1 MRYLW
6 IAIFAAGH
14 GLSQTPP
21 PIAFQCTEDDM
32 QSFGMSCGSEEP
44 CPVYLELSGI
54 ESLGVKL
61 FLSGNFH
68 TDSTT
73 LYSVLLVTEDAGKTW
88 TEPHER
94 IRAAA
99 LENIQFNDLE
109 YGWVGGQS
117 IQSIPRDPFFLLTS
131 DGGKTWRVRPVFGE
145 TRVGAVE
152 QFVFESRTQG
162 HLLIDRTQR
171 GDSGGRHELYE
182 SKTGGESWTLL
193 QVSEKPIAFKRTRP
207 VNPDWRIQ
215 PDPKTQSLRVE
226 KRLNDKW
233 ALVSSFPVK
242 VGECKIPERK
252 MAEPPPETEA
262 APEKM
267 PADPGVFVVP
277 SGKAPPKKKKP

>member
-1 MRYLW
+1 
-6 IAIFAAGH
+6 
-14 GLSQTPP
+14 
-21 PIAFQCTEDDM
+21 M
-32 QSFGMSCGSEEP
+32 QSFGMSCSAEEP
-44 CPVYLELSGI
+44 CPVFLELSGI
-54 ESLGVKL
+54 ESTGVKL

-73 LYSVLLVTEDAGKTW
+73 LYSILLTSDDAGKTW

-94 IRAAA
+94 IRAAS
-99 LENIQFNDLE
+99 LEGIQFNDLVN
-109 YGWVGGQS
+109 GWVAGQS

-152 QFVFESRTQG
+152 QFVFDSSTQG
-162 HLLIDRTQR
+162 RLLIDRTQR

-193 QVSEKPIAFKRTRP
+193 QVSEKPIPFKLTRQASQ
-207 VNPDWRIQ
+207 DWRIQ
-215 PDPKTQSLRVE
+215 ADTKTQTLRVE
-226 KRLNDKW
+226 RRLNDKW

-242 VGECKIPERK
+242 AGECKIAERK
-252 MAEPPPETEA
+252 VAEPPVEPEAMPEA
-262 APEKM
+262 K

-277 SGKAPPKKKKP
+277 SGKAPPKKKSPK

>member
-1 MRYLW
+1 
-6 IAIFAAGH
+6 
-14 GLSQTPP
+14 
-21 PIAFQCTEDDM
+21 M
-32 QSFGMSCGSEEP
+32 QSFGMSCSSEEP
-44 CPVYLELSGI
+44 CPVFLELSGI

-117 IQSIPRDPFFLLTS
+117 IQSIPRDPFFMLTS
-131 DGGKTWRVRPVFGE
+131 NGGKTWRVRPVFGE

-182 SKTGGESWTLL
+182 SQTGGESWTLR
-193 QVSEKPIAFKRTRP
+193 QVSEKPIPFKRTRP

-215 PDPKTQSLRVE
+215 PDTKTKSLHVE
-226 KRLNDKW
+226 KKLNDKW
-233 ALVSSFPVK
+233 VLVSSFPVK

-267 PADPGVFVVP
+267 PADPGVLVVP
-277 SGKAPPKKKKP
+277 SGKTPPKKKKP

>member
-1 MRYLW
+1 
-6 IAIFAAGH
+6 
-14 GLSQTPP
+14 
-21 PIAFQCTEDDM
+21 M
-32 QSFGMSCGSEEP
+32 QSFGMSCSAEEP
-44 CPVYLELSGI
+44 CPVYLELSAI

-73 LYSVLLVTEDAGKTW
+73 LYSVLLVTEDGGNTW

-94 IRAAA
+94 IRASA
-99 LENIQFNDLE
+99 LEGIQFNDLE

-182 SKTGGESWTLL
+182 SQTGGESWTLR
-193 QVSEKPIAFKRTRP
+193 QVSDKTIPFKWNRP
-207 VNPDWRIQ
+207 GNPDWRIQ
-215 PDPKTQSLRVE
+215 PDTKTKSLRVE

-233 ALVSSFPVK
+233 VLVSSFPVK
-242 VGECKIPERK
+242 AGECKISERK
-252 MAEPPPETEA
+252 MAEPPPEAEA

-277 SGKAPPKKKKP
+277 SGKAPPKKKKQ